1 MRAFLGWEFCRKP
14 GWCRHVERVRYVIR
28 VMRRATLLGFSGIAS
43 PGLVVAALIHLA
55 TVWYVTGNQ
64 AARLALPFSGAAARW
79 ISASSRTIGASSL
92 LMYRGYVEQAT
103 VLVFS
108 RSCTGFVAGR
118 ADLVVTAAHCIP
130 EGEREITVLTAR
142 SERIETRLVRIDRD
156 TDLAVLRLPR
166 PLDIPPLPLAT
177 ELPAPSEPLLF
188 AGRRDRPGSAQ
199 VGAVQ
204 KIGRC
209 PSLPRVAR
217 AIFTSIEARPGDSGA
232 PVLDSQL
239 RVVGIVHGGARC
251 HILAPVAPLGRQF
264 ENERPDPH
272 SRA

>member
-1 MRAFLGWEFCRKP
+1 
-14 GWCRHVERVRYVIR
+14 VV
-28 VMRRATLLGFSGIAS
+28 RRASFLVFSTIAS
-43 PGLVVAALIHLA
+43 PGLVTAALIHVAAMWYA
-55 TVWYVTGNQ
+55 TGSQVSRLTLPFSST
-64 AARLALPFSGAAARW
+64 AARLV
-79 ISASSRTIGASSL
+79 SATSQAVGASSL

-108 RSCTGFVAGR
+108 RSCTGFIAGEPN
-118 ADLVVTAAHCIP
+118 LVVTAAHCIP
-130 EGEREITVLTAR
+130 HGERKITVLTAR
-142 SERIETRLVRIDRD
+142 NQRIETRVLHIDRN

-166 PLDIPPLPLAT
+166 ALDIPPLPLAAN
-177 ELPAPSEPLLF
+177 LPEEGEPLLF

-209 PSLPRVAR
+209 PSLPHVAR
-217 AIFTSIEARPGDSGA
+217 AIFTSLGARPGDSGA
-232 PVLDSQL
+232 PVLDSEL
-239 RVVGIVHGGARC
+239 RVVGIIHGGARC

-264 ENERPDPH
+264 ENERPDSH